1 MILEINKLPTGTL
14 KMTLEDPTGTLVA
27 SEILEMC
34 YKGVPVIFAV
44 GDTAI
49 GAVVVS
55 GTGFLSQ
62 SDTSFDMDAV
72 TTGNFT
78 LQVDGG
84 LTFDT
89 VSS

>member
-1 MILEINKLPTGTL
+1 
-14 KMTLEDPTGTLVA
+14 MT
-27 SEILEMC
+27 
-34 YKGVPVIFAV
+34 YKGVPVLFAV
-44 GDTAI
+44 GDTAT
-49 GAVVVS
+49 GSVVVS

-84 LTFDT
+84 LTFET
-89 VSS
+89 IT